1 MQIKRNLLFILAA
14 FTVTVYGQHRDYP
27 AYSGYVN
34 DFAGVI
40 GDAYK
45 RQITALAAELE
56 QKTGAQLAIAAVRSL
71 DGESPEIYAVE
82 LFADWGIG
90 RRGVDDG
97 LLILFDVGG
106 RQVRMEV
113 GDGLEG
119 IITDGTAG
127 AILDRY
133 LMPDFR
139 NGEYGRGLL
148 QAAAAVAGII
158 ARDKGVEITGSFVP
172 AQSRPASSRS
182 RERGGGAFFVI
193 MVILI
198 ILTRG
203 RIIPWLLLGSMMGG
217 GRSGGGFG
225 GGGFGGGF
233 GGFGGGMSSGGGATR
248 SF

>member
-1 MQIKRNLLFILAA
+1 MKGKNLLLLC
-14 FTVTVYGQHRDYP
+14 VTVAAALNGQQRDYP
-27 AYSGYVN
+27 AYRGFVN
-34 DFAGVI
+34 DFVGVI
-40 GDAYK
+40 ETEYE
-45 RQITALAAELE
+45 RRITALAQELE
-56 QKTGAQLAIAAVRSL
+56 EKTGAQIAVVTVRSL
-71 DGESPEIYAVE
+71 GDESPETYAVE
-82 LFADWGIG
+82 LFAAWGIG

-97 LLILFDVGG
+97 LLILFDAGG

-133 LMPDFR
+133 SLPDFR
-139 NGEYGRGLL
+139 NGEYGRGLYR
-148 QAAAAVAGII
+148 AAAAVAGII
-158 ARDKGVEITGSFVP
+158 ARDSGVEISGSLMP
-172 AQSRPASSRS
+172 ARDSTDSSRS
-182 RERGGGAFFVI
+182 RQGGGGAFFVI
-193 MVILI
+193 IVILI